1 VSVKKHKIKY
11 ASKVGI
17 GLAMLKAFREFL
29 LAVRV
34 LGLLLAVLGSKLLLA
49 VLSSKLLLAVLL
61 LVHSVGYDTHKQS
74 Q

>member
-1 VSVKKHKIKY
+1 
-11 ASKVGI
+11 
-17 GLAMLKAFREFL
+17 MLKAFREFL